1 MTEKKELNFQEIEDK
16 CEECKKIDESV
27 RENLILTGFKICQS
41 CRILKTIFPI
51 QLIVLIGNA
60 FIRLITKEADKNAII
75 KNAKKI
81 IPNDLRLDLKP
92 KTCLVDMIND
102 ANIQN

>member
-1 MTEKKELNFQEIEDK
+1 MTKEEKLNLLEIDDK
-16 CEECKKIDESV
+16 CEECEKIDKSV

-41 CRILKTIFPI
+41 CRVSKTVFPI

-60 FIRLITKEADKNAII
+60 FIRLITNDIDRNAII

-81 IPNDLRLDLKP
+81 IPNDLKLDLRP
-92 KTCLVDMIND
+92 KTCFVDIMSE